1 MPLPTSAL
9 CSVHHKYTGIIL
21 DAITEEVHDV
31 GPKAF
36 RILIR

>member
-1 MPLPTSAL
+1 MPLATSAL
-9 CSVHHKYTGIIL
+9 CSVHHQHTGIIL
-21 DAITEEVHDV
+21 DAIAEEVHDV